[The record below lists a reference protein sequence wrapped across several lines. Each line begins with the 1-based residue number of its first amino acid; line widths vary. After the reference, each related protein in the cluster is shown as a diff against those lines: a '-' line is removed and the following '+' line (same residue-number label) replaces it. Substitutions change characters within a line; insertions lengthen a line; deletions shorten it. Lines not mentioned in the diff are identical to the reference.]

1 MFHFSKSLNAI
12 LIGGVSG
19 NQSLTSKRILLIG
32 SRWILPPT
40 VQLNVSKVM
49 TPLIQTKG
57 LNEIIFKIINSSN
70 RVILFYDFS
79 SYDFALKLKNLNTTL
94 TAELFFHNFS
104 NFFFIFDL
112 NVKSSDG
119 NLVVFFLKLGKIKVK
134 KMFYRETGK
143 IK

>member
-79 SYDFALKLKNLNTTL
+79 SYDFALKLKNMNRKYISILHTS
-94 TAELFFHNFS
+94 AKFA
-104 NFFFIFDL
+104 
-112 NVKSSDG
+112 
-119 NLVVFFLKLGKIKVK
+119 LGKSRSKE
-134 KMFYRETGK
+134 FYPFAFLGIDLMSVREK
-143 IK
+143 RVW